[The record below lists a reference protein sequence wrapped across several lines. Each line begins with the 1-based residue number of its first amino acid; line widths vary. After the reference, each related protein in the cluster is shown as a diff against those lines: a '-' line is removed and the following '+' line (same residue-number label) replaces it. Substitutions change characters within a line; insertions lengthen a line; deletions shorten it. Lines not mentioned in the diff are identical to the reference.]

1 MSNLITSNSD
11 DIQLDDISKG
21 LLVGIMQQ
29 QVTSKKDSIALL
41 NHFMEKGIIT
51 NTTTWD
57 HVDKNHRLKEVML
70 MSLSVGLRD
79 SVALS
84 NFSTGRFSDF
94 FLYTNCKTNEQ
105 LNTQLRIKGF
115 SSLTTN
121 DEVNLMKSNRKKL
134 KEFVDNTLTLIINF
148 WGLEKN

>member
-1 MSNLITSNSD
+1 
-11 DIQLDDISKG
+11 
-21 LLVGIMQQ
+21 
-29 QVTSKKDSIALL
+29 
-41 NHFMEKGIIT
+41 MEKGIIT